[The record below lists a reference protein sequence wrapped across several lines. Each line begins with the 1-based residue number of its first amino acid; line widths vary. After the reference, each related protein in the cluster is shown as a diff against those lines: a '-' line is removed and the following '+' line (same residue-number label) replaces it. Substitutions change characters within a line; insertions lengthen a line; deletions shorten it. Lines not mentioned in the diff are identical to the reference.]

1 MLINIYV
8 LSKYVKN
15 FYDRYILKIG
25 VLNSGLRQQGVEIS
39 ECVQHSV
46 GNSCLIST
54 PREVPF

>member
-8 LSKYVKN
+8 LSKYVKD

-54 PREVPF
+54 P